1 MDCLQSFSFT
11 SSAND
16 NFVAPDL
23 LTWTA
28 PGLMPYWQ
36 VDKNYISTFNIQ
48 GFKNVNI
55 YGIDVIGDFQ
65 PLITTV
71 NPAIVSD
78 WQITMRINGQMPLV
92 SGNITAAPN
101 GWSLTQG
108 IPQSQTFTL
117 NRFKTFFKL
126 ESPIQSAISIE
137 LNNLKINGIGPN
149 NLLNVNVS
157 WNLQFIVY
165 YQYEGE

>member
-1 MDCLQSFSFT
+1 MNCIQSFSFT

-23 LTWTA
+23 LAWTA
-28 PGLMPYWQ
+28 PGGMPYFQ

-55 YGIDVIGDFQ
+55 FGVDVIGDFQ

-78 WQITMRINGQMPLV
+78 WQIRMRLNGQMPLI

-108 IPQSQTFTL
+108 IPQSQIFTL
-117 NRFKTFFKL
+117 SRFKTSFKL
-126 ESPIQSAISIE
+126 ESPIQSVTSIQ
-137 LNNLKINGIGPN
+137 LDNLKINGIGPN
-149 NLLNVNVS
+149 SLLTVNVS